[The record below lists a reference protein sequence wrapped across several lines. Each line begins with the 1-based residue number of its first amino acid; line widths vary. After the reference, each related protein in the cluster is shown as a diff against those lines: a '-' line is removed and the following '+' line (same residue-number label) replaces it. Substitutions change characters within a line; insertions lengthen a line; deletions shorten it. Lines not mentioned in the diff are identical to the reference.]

1 VSTPHDS
8 NGTTESVIGRDTGRV
23 NFSIDS
29 TRQRGL
35 GATIL
40 LSSAPRDYTYLKREG
55 SSFYHSKQT
64 FDGIPIAV
72 AFVSAIEAV
81 SIEGSFEPLSIV
93 DEKHGGFDIVF
104 LA

>member
-1 VSTPHDS
+1 M
-8 NGTTESVIGRDTGRV
+8 
-23 NFSIDS
+23 
-29 TRQRGL
+29 
-35 GATIL
+35 
-40 LSSAPRDYTYLKREG
+40 
-55 SSFYHSKQT
+55 
-64 FDGIPIAV
+64 